1 VTFCFQAMSDTV
13 EMIKSYRTNSG
24 MDKLQEQSRIKA
36 NPLVSVLIPT
46 FNRPHYLSTALASV
60 LQQSY
65 RNLEIIVVNDGGT
78 DVSDLVNSF
87 DCSRLI
93 FINRKEN
100 HGKAF
105 SLNEALNRASG
116 KYIAYLDDDD
126 LYYHDHIESLVNALE
141 NETDCQ
147 VAYTDLYKSYCN
159 VLPDG
164 SRQVLSKVVEVSRD
178 FDRFFMLYYNHVLH
192 VSLMHHRDLIEK
204 TGYYNEKL
212 NILID
217 WDMTRRLVF
226 FSDFHHVPK
235 ITGEFYNPCGDCD
248 RISVQRRKDKS
259 EYLRNVLEIRTTRP
273 VKPWPKLKDMSIIFV
288 TDRLDKQAGKTIG
301 SIWRY
306 TFYPYKLYLPLPQS
320 DLIRLKTD
328 MPNVVLVPVSA
339 YSSITERVDAALRSA
354 DGDCIAIVPSGFP
367 ISDMWVEESVYVLIN
382 SSASHVAFE
391 LKGTTDVLWAVV
403 LRKEDL
409 YHARRSFPS
418 LSIRQSLQASGIVQ
432 KKPGIEE
439 TPFEFDGLLRE
450 AISSQNDGNWRQA
463 GRMFEYIAEHHKNEL
478 WMRSLAAKAIFEAGD
493 HARADRLIHEVNQQR
508 PTVET
513 LLLQAKFCRE
523 NKSFY
528 RAIQLLEKAQQIL
541 TNEIDYFSGSKVVN
555 YSQQVGTSECKER

>member
-1 VTFCFQAMSDTV
+1 MTLCFQVMSDTI
-13 EMIKSYRTNSG
+13 EMIKSYRTDSG
-24 MDKLQEQSRIKA
+24 LDKLREQSRIKA
-36 NPLVSVLIPT
+36 DPLVSVLIPT
-46 FNRPHYLSTALASV
+46 FNRPQYLSIALASV
-60 LQQSY
+60 LRQSY

-78 DVSDLVNSF
+78 DVSDLINSF
-87 DCSRLI
+87 DDQRLM

-105 SLNEALNRASG
+105 SLNEALDRANG
-116 KYIAYLDDDD
+116 KYVAYLDDDD
-126 LYYHDHIESLVNALE
+126 LYYPNHIELLVNALE

-164 SRQVLSKVVEVSRD
+164 SRQILSKVVEISRD

-192 VSLMHHRDLIEK
+192 VCLMHRRDLIEK

-217 WDMTRRLVF
+217 WDMTRRLAF

-235 ITGEFYNPCGDCD
+235 VTGEFYSPCGECD

-259 EYLRNVLEIRTTRP
+259 EYLRNVLAIRTTRP
-273 VKPWPKLKDMSIIFV
+273 AKPWPKVKDLSVIFV
-288 TDRLDKQAGKTIG
+288 ADKLDKQAGKTIG
-301 SIWRY
+301 YIWRY

-320 DLIRLKTD
+320 DLTRLKTD

-339 YSSITERVDAALRSA
+339 SSSITERIDAALRSA

-382 SSASHVAFE
+382 SSAGHVAFE
-391 LKGTTDVLWAVV
+391 LRGTTDVLWAIVI
-403 LRKEDL
+403 RKEDL
-409 YHARRSFPS
+409 YNARRSFPS

-432 KKPGIEE
+432 RKLGIED
-439 TPFEFDGLLRE
+439 TPFKFDGLLRE

-478 WMRSLAAKAIFEAGD
+478 WMRSLAAKAVFEAGD
-493 HARADRLIHEVNQQR
+493 HARAAQLIHEVNQQR

-541 TNEIDYFSGSKVVN
+541 TNEIDYSTGSKVVN
-555 YSQQVGTSECKER
+555 YTQ